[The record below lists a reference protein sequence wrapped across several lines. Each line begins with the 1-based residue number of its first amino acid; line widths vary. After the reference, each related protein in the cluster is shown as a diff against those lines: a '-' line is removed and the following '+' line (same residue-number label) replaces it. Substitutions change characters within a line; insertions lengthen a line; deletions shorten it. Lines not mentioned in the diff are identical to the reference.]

1 MTPSC
6 SEEEEI
12 TPSRLQVI
20 ATEREIFEVKEDNY
34 KENDTVIV
42 LPRKRMA
49 SWDPFGGVDPF
60 AQPANTSSNDPF
72 GSDDPFGLNSFPSQ
86 FQQTAA
92 VYNPQPQVPFQEE
105 DDWKIDLPGGGFI
118 QKPGSQQVPAINDDF
133 DCPEQRRML
142 MEKLDKLLASRA
154 AKEQTLRNLV
164 TNENYLRRSLMDV
177 NEALDDQNAELSKL
191 TESIHESKTLFLARE
206 EEKKRRLVDKR
217 ELLQIVE
224 KEEKKIYSY
233 QIIANES
240 RELKKRIAQ
249 DLEKKKELEK
259 MVTDQR
265 AIRRVSKSKVRT
277 LQREEQAFWMQISQK
292 VKWMAENGYALQ
304 EPNIKDLI
312 AQKMK
317 ELMPEEDESQDE
329 GEAESSLQDA
339 AQPNVED
346 QPDDQEKAS
355 QKSAE
360 RLPDDIKTNEEEKKD
375 EELQAGRED
384 HHRDIEEDEAIC
396 EETAQNRENTR
407 KFEVEEDVTE
417 AGEKTGDQPSDAKT
431 GKEARDEELCE
442 KTDDPV
448 AKEKQ
453 NQKEEESSDKKETS
467 SNILPKVEVT
477 AQPSEAS
484 PVKAKSQK
492 KENKKRKR
500 NELKEKKEEAKRENK
515 AKKEKEKLEKKER
528 KKNKKDTEKAKKEDK
543 NNVLLSGLQT
553 RDSLQLD
560 PPGGSWVVDV
570 YSVKSTKSI
579 ESEAIPATTV
589 TVKADVHHPTNNN
602 KPDCVRTFLRPNKKE
617 IKAQLAKNREQ
628 QELAEMI
635 NQTEYKETEESATKE
650 DEEEERES
658 NVDIEAENNE
668 DLQDSVVHDFQ
679 WAMDDE
685 KCTEKSGCFSFLNN
699 VFGRFKFGSRKKST
713 QKKSKEMRRR
723 AMVSWNDAYACQ
735 VPAELVTGKFMLAH
749 QGRVM
754 LHGNEQLLI

>member
-6 SEEEEI
+6 PEEEEI

-20 ATEREIFEVKEDNY
+20 ATEVKKSSHLIFDQHILKERLCSGD
-34 KENDTVIV
+34 K
-42 LPRKRMA
+42 KRMA

-60 AQPANTSSNDPF
+60 AQPANTSSSDPF
-72 GSDDPFGLNSFPSQ
+72 GGDDPFGLNSFPSQ

-224 KEEKKIYSY
+224 NEEKKIYSY

-240 RELKKRIAQ
+240 RALKKRIAQ

-265 AIRRVSKSKVRT
+265 ATRRVSKSKVRT

-360 RLPDDIKTNEEEKKD
+360 LLPDDIKTNEEEKKD

-384 HHRDIEEDEAIC
+384 QHRDIEEDEAIC
-396 EETAQNRENTR
+396 EEVKISMTSYAQVKVKVPEN
-407 KFEVEEDVTE
+407 
-417 AGEKTGDQPSDAKT
+417 SDLA
-431 GKEARDEELCE
+431 LL
-442 KTDDPV
+442 
-448 AKEKQ
+448 
-453 NQKEEESSDKKETS
+453 S
-467 SNILPKVEVT
+467 SNSTLTCVGSVR
-477 AQPSEAS
+477 A
-484 PVKAKSQK
+484 
-492 KENKKRKR
+492 
-500 NELKEKKEEAKRENK
+500 RE
-515 AKKEKEKLEKKER
+515 R
-528 KKNKKDTEKAKKEDK
+528 
-543 NNVLLSGLQT
+543 
-553 RDSLQLD
+553 RFI
-560 PPGGSWVVDV
+560 V
-570 YSVKSTKSI
+570 Y
-579 ESEAIPATTV
+579 
-589 TVKADVHHPTNNN
+589 
-602 KPDCVRTFLRPNKKE
+602 
-617 IKAQLAKNREQ
+617 
-628 QELAEMI
+628 
-635 NQTEYKETEESATKE
+635 
-650 DEEEERES
+650 
-658 NVDIEAENNE
+658 
-668 DLQDSVVHDFQ
+668 
-679 WAMDDE
+679 
-685 KCTEKSGCFSFLNN
+685 FSY
-699 VFGRFKFGSRKKST
+699 R
-713 QKKSKEMRRR
+713 
-723 AMVSWNDAYACQ
+723 
-735 VPAELVTGKFMLAH
+735 
-749 QGRVM
+749 
-754 LHGNEQLLI
+754 